1 VSLFGGEEGESPVL
15 RDVIPSDVAEW
26 PERDRLAK
34 EREALG
40 FYLTGHPL
48 SRHLDE
54 LKGLTSHTTGTL
66 HQATQGAEVAVGG
79 MIAAVSR
86 KKTRKGDTM
95 AIFNLEDL
103 EGGVEVIVFPDLY
116 ARSQAIFMDETPV
129 LVTGKAEAD
138 ETRVRIIA
146 SEMVPL
152 SEALQSRTGSVHLR
166 VPVSGVTE
174 ETLGRLKDLLEGNRG
189 ACPVYLEL
197 TQPGS
202 FALTLKADVAWAANP
217 SREMIASLEALLG
230 PGSVRLKSRSV
241 RASTGRRSTGT
252 RGA

>member
-1 VSLFGGEEGESPVL
+1 
-15 RDVIPSDVAEW
+15 
-26 PERDRLAK
+26 
-34 EREALG
+34 
-40 FYLTGHPL
+40 
-48 SRHLDE
+48 
-54 LKGLTSHTTGTL
+54 
-66 HQATQGAEVAVGG
+66 VAVGG
-79 MIAAVSR
+79 MMAGVSR

-95 AIFNLEDL
+95 AIFSLEDL
-103 EGGVEVIVFPDLY
+103 EGGAEVIVFPDLY
-116 ARSQAIFMDETPV
+116 ARSQAIFMEESPV
-129 LVTGKAEAD
+129 LVAGKAETD

-152 SEALQSRTGSVHLR
+152 SQALQSRTGSVHLR

-197 TQPGS
+197 TKPGE

-217 SREMIASLEALLG
+217 SREMVASLEALLG
-230 PGSVRLKSRSV
+230 PGSVRLKRRSA
-241 RASTGRRSTGT
+241 RSSTGRRGQAE